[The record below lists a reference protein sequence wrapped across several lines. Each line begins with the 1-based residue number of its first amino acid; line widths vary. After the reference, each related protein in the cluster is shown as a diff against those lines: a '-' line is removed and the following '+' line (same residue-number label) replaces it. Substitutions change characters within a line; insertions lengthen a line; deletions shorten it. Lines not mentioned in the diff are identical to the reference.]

1 LGCNGRRIAVTFA
14 AYLIREIGRT
24 MAVMLSVLVA
34 LFASYSAS
42 GFLADAVNGLMP
54 ADIIAELI
62 ALKVIISLE
71 VLIPVSLYISVVL
84 AFGRLYSDTEF
95 TAMFAL
101 GVTPRRVMGIVAM
114 LAGSLA
120 LVVAILSLTVR
131 PWAYQSSH
139 ELTKRA
145 ETLLDVD
152 YMEAGTFYVGD
163 HGNRVIF
170 VEHRDG
176 PKAPAE
182 NIFVRT
188 MHEDHPR
195 IIYAQHANQAPKTS
209 EDDTPDVLLNDAHVY
224 DFLPEGR
231 PDDTNMTVEQV
242 AVPTGNRSVKP
253 PEYSSTAA
261 GTLALAASHTPDDA
275 AELQWRL
282 STPISTLLLGLL
294 GVPLSRAKPRQSK
307 YAKIGTAILLY
318 SAYYLLFTSARTWV
332 QHGAIHSFP
341 GIWWVPALLFLVLAA
356 VTTWPWALPKFN
368 VKIRL
373 PARPKAEL
381 PAFLTELDARRT

>member
-1 LGCNGRRIAVTFA
+1 MTFA
-14 AYLIREIGRT
+14 SYLIREIART
-24 MAVMLSVLVA
+24 MAVMLGVLVT

-54 ADIIAELI
+54 ADTIAELI
-62 ALKVIISLE
+62 ALKAIISLE

-84 AFGRLYSDTEF
+84 AFGRLYSDSEF

-101 GVTPRRVMGIVAM
+101 GVTPARVMGIVLM

-120 LVVAILSLTVR
+120 VLVAILSLTVR
-131 PWAYQSSH
+131 PWAYQRSH
-139 ELTKRA
+139 ELTARA
-145 ETLLDVD
+145 ETLLDVE

-170 VEHRDG
+170 VEHRAG

-182 NIFVRT
+182 NVFVRT

-195 IIYAQHANQAPKTS
+195 IIYARRAHQPAKAAG
-209 EDDTPDVLLNDAHVY
+209 EDSPDVYLNDAHVY

-231 PDDTNMTVEQV
+231 PDDTAMTVEEV
-242 AVPTGNRSVKP
+242 SVPTGNRSVRL
-253 PEYSSTAA
+253 PEYSATAA
-261 GTLALAASHTPDDA
+261 GTGTLLASHLTEDV

-282 STPISTLLLGLL
+282 STPVSTLLLGLL

-318 SAYYLLFTSARTWV
+318 SFYYLICTSARTWV
-332 QHGAIHSFP
+332 QHGVIGAFP
-341 GIWWVPALLFLVLAA
+341 GIWWAPALLGMVVAAATYSGEVELALGRKLKGLVPPSLLDL
-356 VTTWPWALPKFN
+356 LP
-368 VKIRL
+368 
-373 PARPKAEL
+373 
-381 PAFLTELDARRT
+381 RRYAKQV

>member
-1 LGCNGRRIAVTFA
+1 VTFA

-24 MAVMLSVLVA
+24 MAVMLGVLVA

-42 GFLADAVNGLMP
+42 NLLADAVNGLMP

-62 ALKVIISLE
+62 ALKVIIALE

-84 AFGRLYSDTEF
+84 AFGRLYSDSEF

-114 LAGSLA
+114 LAGSMA
-120 LVVAILSLTVR
+120 LLVTVLSLAVR
-131 PWAYQSSH
+131 PWAYQESH
-139 ELTKRA
+139 ELTSRA

-152 YMEAGTFYVGD
+152 YMEAGTFYVGN

-170 VEHRDG
+170 VEHRAG

-182 NIFVRT
+182 NIFVRAT
-188 MHEDHPR
+188 HEDHPR
-195 IIYAQHANQAPKTS
+195 IIYAQHAHQGVKTF
-209 EDDTPDVLLNDAHVY
+209 DDDAPDVYLNDAHVY
-224 DFLPEGR
+224 DFLPEGH
-231 PDDTNMTVEQV
+231 PDDTAMTVEEIG
-242 AVPTGNRSVKP
+242 VPTGNRSVKP

-261 GTLALAASHTPDDA
+261 GTLTLFASHAPQDI
-275 AELQWRL
+275 AELQWRF
-282 STPISTLLLGLL
+282 STPIATLLLGLL

-307 YAKIGTAILLY
+307 YAKMGTAILIY
-318 SAYYLLFTSARTWV
+318 SGYYLLCTSARTWV
-332 QHGAIHSFP
+332 QHGAIPSFP
-341 GIWWVPALLFLVLAA
+341 GIWWVPALLFAVLIVA
-356 VTTWPWALPKFN
+356 TTWPWPIPRFSFK
-368 VKIRL
+368 VRL
-373 PARPKAEL
+373 PAGPKAEL

>member
-1 LGCNGRRIAVTFA
+1 VTFA
-14 AYLIREIGRT
+14 LYLIRGIGRT
-24 MAVMLSVLVA
+24 MAVMLGVLVA

-62 ALKVIISLE
+62 ALKVIIALE

-84 AFGRLYSDTEF
+84 AFGRLYSDSEF

-101 GVTPRRVMGIVAM
+101 GVTPARVMRIVLM

-120 LVVAILSLTVR
+120 ILVAILSLAVR
-131 PWAYQSSH
+131 PWAYQRSH

-176 PKAPAE
+176 PKTQAE
-182 NIFVRT
+182 KIFVRT

-195 IIYAQHANQAPKTS
+195 VMYAQRAHEGPKIAGGDAP
-209 EDDTPDVLLNDAHVY
+209 DAILNDAHVY
-224 DFLPEGR
+224 DFLAEGR
-231 PDDTNMTVEQV
+231 PDDTVMTVDEL
-242 AVPTGNRSVKP
+242 AVPTGNRSVKL

-261 GTLALAASHTPDDA
+261 STAALVASHAPEDV

-282 STPISTLLLGLL
+282 STPISMLLLGLL

-307 YAKIGTAILLY
+307 YAKMGTAILIY
-318 SAYYLLFTSARTWV
+318 SAYYLLCSSARTWV
-332 QHGAIHSFP
+332 QHGAVRPFP
-341 GIWWVPALLFLVLAA
+341 GIWWAPALLFLVLAIA
-356 VTTWPWALPKFN
+356 TAWPVISRPFPRFSFKL
-368 VKIRL
+368 RL
-373 PARPKAEL
+373 PAPPAADL
-381 PAFLTELDARRT
+381 PAFLTELDARQT

>member
-1 LGCNGRRIAVTFA
+1 MTFA

-24 MAVMLSVLVA
+24 MAVMLGVLVA

-84 AFGRLYSDTEF
+84 AFGRLYSDSEF

-101 GVTPRRVMGIVAM
+101 GVTPRRVMGIVGM

-120 LVVAILSLTVR
+120 IVVAVLSLSVR

-152 YMEAGTFYVGD
+152 YMEAGTFYVGN

-170 VEHRDG
+170 VEHRAG

-224 DFLPEGR
+224 EFLPEGR
-231 PDDTNMTVEQV
+231 PDGTAMTVQEI
-242 AVPTGNRSVKP
+242 AVPTGNRSVPP

-261 GTLALAASHTPDDA
+261 STAALAASRAPEDL

-307 YAKIGTAILLY
+307 YAKMGTAILIY
-318 SAYYLLFTSARTWV
+318 SGYYLLCTSARTWV
-332 QHGAIHSFP
+332 QHGAIASFP
-341 GIWWVPALLFLVLAA
+341 GIWWVPALLFA
-356 VTTWPWALPKFN
+356 VVVVATTWPWPIPRFS
-368 VKIRL
+368 VKVRL
-373 PARPKAEL
+373 PAGPQANM
-381 PAFLTELDARRT
+381 PAFLAELDARRT